1 MNSMAILS
9 TCLYSLAGILLLAYG
24 TNFMMYNVFTGS
36 ASHPPSREA
45 ISAGTGSRGCPHEPV
60 ERFRVGF
67 GLGPGATLFGYPS
80 KKGGVYVLEGVL
92 GVELDFLGLDRFH
105 PTPRKS
111 FSDPAEEEADE
122 DAWCY
127 KLRQL
132 GAIWWKARYDYDMM
146 LIGGDIWRG
155 DDPFVTTGWPATG
168 GVWILK
174 TTKGD
179 ARGRGVGII
188 HNAYNMEERCRAIEK
203 VGGVFYTDPKDCPDL
218 DLD

>member
-60 ERFRVGF
+60 ERFRVDF

-127 KLRQL
+127 KRMFSLSV
-132 GAIWWKARYDYDMM
+132 
-146 LIGGDIWRG
+146 
-155 DDPFVTTGWPATG
+155 PFITLSFQPGN
-168 GVWILK
+168 
-174 TTKGD
+174 D
-179 ARGRGVGII
+179 
-188 HNAYNMEERCRAIEK
+188 
-203 VGGVFYTDPKDCPDL
+203 
-218 DLD
+218 